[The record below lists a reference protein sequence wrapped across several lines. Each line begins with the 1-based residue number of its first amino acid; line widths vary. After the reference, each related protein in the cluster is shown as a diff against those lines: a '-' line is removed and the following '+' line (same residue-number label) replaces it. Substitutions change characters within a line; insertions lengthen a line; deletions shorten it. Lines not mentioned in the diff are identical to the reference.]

1 MRMYCNVAPA
11 AAAPCCAGASSP
23 RRVHCARPPPRRPAP
38 EAAPVHAWRH
48 ATFGCQGRAVKIIL
62 RRCKKLRD
70 VVRNYLTISYIFNA
84 RFNVKNMRAY
94 LHDRASAAGTR
105 ARETNMIPPGGVRGT
120 SCGAASRDPLLS
132 LVPLASRERRVEVVL
147 A

>member
-23 RRVHCARPPPRRPAP
+23 RRVHWPLRRAARPPP
-38 EAAPVHAWRH
+38 AAVHTRGP
-48 ATFGCQGRAVKIIL
+48 TCGVSCGFEKTAVINI
-62 RRCKKLRD
+62 
-70 VVRNYLTISYIFNA
+70 
-84 RFNVKNMRAY
+84 RAY

>member
-1 MRMYCNVAPA
+1 MSRRPPLPPA
-11 AAAPCCAGASSP
+11 AAGASSP
-23 RRVHCARPPPRRPAP
+23 RRVHWPLRRASRRPRRCTR
-38 EAAPVHAWRH
+38 V
-48 ATFGCQGRAVKIIL
+48 ATCGVSCGFEKTAVINI
-62 RRCKKLRD
+62 
-70 VVRNYLTISYIFNA
+70 
-84 RFNVKNMRAY
+84 RAY